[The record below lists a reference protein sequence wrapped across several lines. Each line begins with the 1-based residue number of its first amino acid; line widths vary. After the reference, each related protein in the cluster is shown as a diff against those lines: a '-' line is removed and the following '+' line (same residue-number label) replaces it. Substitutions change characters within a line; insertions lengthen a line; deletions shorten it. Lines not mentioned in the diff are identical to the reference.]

1 MDLSDKTVLVTAGA
15 TGIGWAISQAFFSA
29 GAQVHICDVS
39 SQAVKSAT
47 SEIPKISSTLADVS
61 HLDDVDQVYK
71 DIDRLYGQL
80 DVVVNNVGIAG
91 PTAALEDIEPEDWKH
106 TLNVDLNGF
115 FYVSRRSAPLLKAS
129 SGCMVNIAST
139 AALFGFP
146 LRSPYV
152 AAKWAM
158 IGLTKTWAMELGPF
172 GVRVN
177 AICPGSVNGPRI
189 ESVIANDAKQRDT
202 TVDNIREV
210 YLRQNS
216 LRVFVEAEDV
226 AQMALFLC
234 SKSGKHISGQAIS
247 LDGHTEGLSNW
258 FDYKAEKFTG

>member
-1 MDLSDKTVLVTAGA
+1 M
-15 TGIGWAISQAFFSA
+15 
-29 GAQVHICDVS
+29 
-39 SQAVKSAT
+39 
-47 SEIPKISSTLADVS
+47 
-61 HLDDVDQVYK
+61 
-71 DIDRLYGQL
+71 
-80 DVVVNNVGIAG
+80 VVNNVGIAG

-189 ESVIANDAKQRDT
+189 ESVIANDATNSKRCQSCRDFKYFLFSS
-202 TVDNIREV
+202 IWISF
-210 YLRQNS
+210 YLSKINS
-216 LRVFVEAEDV
+216 TYSPVI
-226 AQMALFLC
+226 LFKTLL
-234 SKSGKHISGQAIS
+234 KSSIYIIIYS
-247 LDGHTEGLSNW
+247 LN
-258 FDYKAEKFTG
+258 

>member
-15 TGIGWAISQAFFSA
+15 SGIGWAISKAFVSA
-29 GAQVHICDVS
+29 GAHVHICDVS
-39 SQAVKSAT
+39 KDALRAAENET
-47 SEIPKISSTLADVS
+47 PKISSTLADVS
-61 HLDDVDQVYK
+61 NLDHVDKVYG
-71 DIDRLYGQL
+71 DIETLHGRL

-91 PTAALEDIEPEDWKH
+91 PTAALEDIDPEDWTH

-115 FYVSRRSAPLLKAS
+115 FYVSRRAAPFLKTS
-129 SGCMVNIAST
+129 SGSMVNIAST

-152 AAKWAM
+152 ASKWAM

-189 ESVIANDAKQRDT
+189 ENVIANDARQRDT
-202 TVDNIREV
+202 TIDNIREV

-234 SKSGKHISGQAIS
+234 SRAGRHISGQAIS

-258 FDYKAEKFTG
+258 FDYKAEKFPG